1 MYKACLLGAAFDTGN
16 MGVSALA
23 ASLVKLF
30 SEARPDSHFYLFN
43 SNRSQDRQ
51 SILLNGKEKEIELIN
66 FRLSPKAELRSHL
79 FWLLLMAVT
88 YRLSPFQNV
97 RSLILRYNPRLN
109 NLAACDFIGDIRG
122 GDSFSDIYGLSNF
135 LMGSIPISIVILL
148 GKKFVLLPQ
157 TYGPYKSK
165 IARLVA
171 QFILS
176 RSSCNLSRDQEGLDV
191 VADLLGE
198 KNRNAWATFCPDV
211 AFALDSVAPKSIEIE
226 PAIDL
231 SRIKPLVGLNINGL
245 MFNGGY
251 TRDNMF
257 NLKLDY
263 KEFAFKVAEAILIN
277 TDSHLLLI
285 PHTYAPPGD
294 PESDNH
300 ACEMVFRLLEKKYA
314 GRVFK
319 LSGSYNQFEIKSIIK
334 DCCFFIGSR
343 MHACIA
349 GLSQGTPTAGV
360 AYSRKF
366 IGVFETVGAGNCI
379 IDARTA
385 ELPNAVD
392 NVIRLYM
399 MRDEISTRIKS
410 KADDLLRDLRCI
422 FDGLVSADGC
432 QG

>member
-1 MYKACLLGAAFDTGN
+1 
-16 MGVSALA
+16 
-23 ASLVKLF
+23 
-30 SEARPDSHFYLFN
+30 
-43 SNRSQDRQ
+43 
-51 SILLNGKEKEIELIN
+51 
-66 FRLSPKAELRSHL
+66 
-79 FWLLLMAVT
+79 
-88 YRLSPFQNV
+88 
-97 RSLILRYNPRLN
+97 
-109 NLAACDFIGDIRG
+109 
-122 GDSFSDIYGLSNF
+122 
-135 LMGSIPISIVILL
+135 
-148 GKKFVLLPQ
+148 
-157 TYGPYKSK
+157 
-165 IARLVA
+165 
-171 QFILS
+171 
-176 RSSCNLSRDQEGLDV
+176 
-191 VADLLGE
+191 
-198 KNRNAWATFCPDV
+198 
-211 AFALDSVAPKSIEIE
+211 
-226 PAIDL
+226 
-231 SRIKPLVGLNINGL
+231 
-245 MFNGGY
+245 
-251 TRDNMF
+251 MF

-314 GRVFK
+314 GQVFK

-349 GLSQGTPTAGV
+349 GLSQGIPTAGV